1 MESSIFKF
9 VLKYSKKQQIKLLVL
24 TLLSF
29 PFLYYSL
36 DLPKTIINEAIGGS
50 DFPRSFFEMEL
61 EQIPYLLVLC
71 SIFLVL
77 VFVNGGFKYFIN
89 VYRGVVG
96 ERMLRRLRYDLIARV
111 LRFPLPHF
119 RRMSQGEIVS
129 MVTAETEPLGGFIGD
144 SFALPAFQGGTLLT
158 ILVFMFIQDWVLGL
172 AAIALYPLQ
181 TYLIPKLQRRLNQ
194 YRRQRVVKVRKLS
207 EGIGELVSG
216 AQEVHAHDTSRFE
229 LAGFSR
235 QLGDIYQIRYR
246 IYLLKFFIKFINNFI
261 AQLTPF
267 FFYSIGG
274 YLVITGELTFGALVA
289 VLAAYKDLAGPWKE
303 LLDFYQLKEDA
314 RIKYELLAD
323 SFQPLG
329 MLDEQMQTAD
339 PKNFQPLSGDVIA
352 TNLNLREDESDTAF
366 GGGATFQFG
375 LPQRVAVAGVSGSG
389 KDRLASILAGLSK
402 PLGGSISI
410 GGVPLTE
417 LPETVTGRRIAY
429 VGQESRLR
437 SGSLG
442 ENLFYSLKH
451 QPQHAAE
458 YEGDALKQ
466 HEKELTEARLSG
478 NSEYDIN
485 ADWIDYEAAGAVA
498 PGELLNRAV
507 EVLRLVD
514 MDEDVYKLGIRGTID
529 IEKRPDLAQR
539 FLEARVALRDRLEDP
554 EIAPLV
560 ELFDSEK
567 YNTNMTVAENLLFGT
582 PRDAT
587 FDIENL
593 AQNEYV
599 RRLLSETGLTK
610 DFLIAGRRVAELM
623 VELFADVA
631 PGSELFE
638 QFSFI
643 SADDLPAFRNVLAR
657 TAEEDVDGWTPDDRI
672 MLLSL
677 PFKLSPAR
685 HRLGLIDSQLRVR
698 ILEARRAFAEGVGG
712 ESSAVE
718 FFDPDRYNSSISIQ
732 DNILFG
738 RLAYGKARSAPQ
750 VGRLIREIVEKLN
763 LRRVIMEVGLDYSVG
778 IGGMRLSATLRQKLV
793 LARAVLKRPDL
804 LVIDE
809 ATSSLDG
816 PSQDKIM
823 ANLLKELDG
832 RGLIWVLHRASLAER
847 FDYAMMLEGGRVVE
861 QGRFQD
867 LDKPGSIFNQL
878 ATAG

>member
-1 MESSIFKF
+1 
-9 VLKYSKKQQIKLLVL
+9 
-24 TLLSF
+24 
-29 PFLYYSL
+29 
-36 DLPKTIINEAIGGS
+36 
-50 DFPRSFFEMEL
+50 
-61 EQIPYLLVLC
+61 
-71 SIFLVL
+71 
-77 VFVNGGFKYFIN
+77 
-89 VYRGVVG
+89 
-96 ERMLRRLRYDLIARV
+96 
-111 LRFPLPHF
+111 
-119 RRMSQGEIVS
+119 
-129 MVTAETEPLGGFIGD
+129 
-144 SFALPAFQGGTLLT
+144 
-158 ILVFMFIQDWVLGL
+158 
-172 AAIALYPLQ
+172 
-181 TYLIPKLQRRLNQ
+181 
-194 YRRQRVVKVRKLS
+194 
-207 EGIGELVSG
+207 
-216 AQEVHAHDTSRFE
+216 
-229 LAGFSR
+229 
-235 QLGDIYQIRYR
+235 
-246 IYLLKFFIKFINNFI
+246 
-261 AQLTPF
+261 
-267 FFYSIGG
+267 
-274 YLVITGELTFGALVA
+274 
-289 VLAAYKDLAGPWKE
+289 
-303 LLDFYQLKEDA
+303 
-314 RIKYELLAD
+314 
-323 SFQPLG
+323 
-329 MLDEQMQTAD
+329 
-339 PKNFQPLSGDVIA
+339 
-352 TNLNLREDESDTAF
+352 
-366 GGGATFQFG
+366 
-375 LPQRVAVAGVSGSG
+375 
-389 KDRLASILAGLSK
+389 
-402 PLGGSISI
+402 
-410 GGVPLTE
+410 
-417 LPETVTGRRIAY
+417 
-429 VGQESRLR
+429 
-437 SGSLG
+437 
-442 ENLFYSLKH
+442 
-451 QPQHAAE
+451 
-458 YEGDALKQ
+458 
-466 HEKELTEARLSG
+466 
-478 NSEYDIN
+478 
-485 ADWIDYEAAGAVA
+485 
-498 PGELLNRAV
+498 
-507 EVLRLVD
+507 
-514 MDEDVYKLGIRGTID
+514 
-529 IEKRPDLAQR
+529 
-539 FLEARVALRDRLEDP
+539 
-554 EIAPLV
+554 LV

-685 HRLGLIDSQLRVR
+685 HRLGLLDSQLRVR